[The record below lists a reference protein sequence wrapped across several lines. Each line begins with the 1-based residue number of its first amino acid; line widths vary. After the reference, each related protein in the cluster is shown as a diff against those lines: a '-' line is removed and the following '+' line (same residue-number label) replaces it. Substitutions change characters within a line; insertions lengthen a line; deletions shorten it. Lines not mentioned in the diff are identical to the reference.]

1 MKQFN
6 EKNRKDIER
15 LVAEINAE
23 ENGNIR
29 EGMIRAYVNHL
40 PDKERNQGEMM
51 TDRIFHGIDIFYNEL
66 KEAEKNPEIWVEK
79 CIEKMGEENGGG
91 QRCDLYRDKI
101 IQFADAAKG
110 VITQDKID
118 KVLEKLDGI
127 YVPGQENSEETEMKL
142 KELLK
147 NLILEDGALA
157 QKMTEMM
164 VEYAEEQENIELEYN
179 KAQERGLLGA
189 MVMSAYILSKEG
201 RLEGVPS
208 DITLD
213 QITVMVCSMYE
224 SSKIV
229 QEAQRGKRVWNGV
242 KFLLSVIGIV
252 ASVKLLI
259 VTSGVS
265 FVLLSLFF
273 GTILTGILT
282 AVIFL
287 TLSYWFVKHGIFLLE
302 KGVNF
307 FVDNIARGVV
317 DAGGNI
323 IRYSV
328 RILKKC
334 VDKIKEFC
342 AWAARQAADAADR
355 INERTEKTD
364 RPSGVRSEKAKK
376 TEKSKKEEEEE
387 FLQEEYV
394 TP

>member
-51 TDRIFHGIDIFYNEL
+51 TDRIFYGIDIFYNEL

-110 VITQDKID
+110 VITQDKIE

-147 NLILEDGALA
+147 NLILEDGSLA

-307 FVDNIARGVV
+307 LDRTL
-317 DAGGNI
+317 DAI
-323 IRYSV
+323 IDTMTKMIEPIMLLVIGSIVLVMALALYLPLFQSYM
-328 RILKKC
+328 
-334 VDKIKEFC
+334 
-342 AWAARQAADAADR
+342 Q
-355 INERTEKTD
+355 
-364 RPSGVRSEKAKK
+364 
-376 TEKSKKEEEEE
+376 
-387 FLQEEYV
+387 
-394 TP
+394 